1 MKLKKWIPTNVQ
13 KLTLLTLKNIP
24 KFYPVLG
31 VFWVKENARLSL
43 SETGISAILK
53 TKRDLV
59 FYNYFLVLIR
69 DYLLT
74 ICATISASAQILF
87 PT

>member
-43 SETGISAILK
+43 REMGISAILK